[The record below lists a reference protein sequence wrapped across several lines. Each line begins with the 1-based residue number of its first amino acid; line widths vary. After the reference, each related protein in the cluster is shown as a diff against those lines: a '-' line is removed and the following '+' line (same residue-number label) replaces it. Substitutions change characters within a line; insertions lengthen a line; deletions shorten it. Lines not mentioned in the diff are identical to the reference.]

1 MILPDDPIF
10 KLFLH
15 PGYQFTIMLLGIFIT
30 FLLVFLNG
38 FFVAAEFAI
47 VKVRSSQLELKVK
60 EGNRIATLSKHI
72 VSHLD
77 GYLAATQLGITL
89 ASLGLGWIGEP
100 VVSKIIIGLMEL
112 IGVSINPELSHAIAL
127 PVAFIIITILHIVFG
142 ELAPKSLA
150 IQRSEGTT
158 MVVAY
163 PLQFFFYL
171 FRPFIWILNGL
182 ANFILKRIGI
192 RPVGGADA
200 HSSEELQYL
209 VQQGQKSGKID
220 ESEYK
225 IIKNAFDFS
234 DQTAK
239 QIMVPRT
246 QVFAFEVN
254 SFNESILEKII
265 EENYSRIP
273 CYEENLD
280 NIIGVVYLKDLLK
293 ASRKDYKINI
303 RDLLRNVMLVPDTK
317 SIGKLLN
324 EFQIKHQQMAIVVDE
339 YGGTEGIITM
349 EDILE
354 ELVGEIQDEFDNEMP
369 FVEKVGDK
377 VYNVLAS
384 SSIDDVNEFLPHP
397 IEKDE
402 QYETLAGYLIL
413 KFGKIPQMKEKI
425 ISDNYEFSILKKNK
439 SSILLAQLVDLTTS
453 AEDKK

>member
-1 MILPDDPIF
+1 MV
-10 KLFLH
+10 
-15 PGYQFTIMLLGIFIT
+15 LGIIIT
-30 FLLVFLNG
+30 FLLVFFNG

-47 VKVRSSQLELKVK
+47 VKVRASQLEVKVK
-60 EGNRIATLSKHI
+60 EGDRTAILSKHI
-72 VSHLD
+72 VLHLD

-100 VVSKIIIGLMEL
+100 VVSKIILGFMDLVGISMDPSLA
-112 IGVSINPELSHAIAL
+112 HAIAL
-127 PVAFIIITILHIVFG
+127 PVAFIIITVLHIVFG

-158 MVVAY
+158 RVIVY

-171 FRPFIWILNGL
+171 FRPFVWILNGF
-182 ANFILKRIGI
+182 ANLILKAIGI
-192 RPVGGADA
+192 STVHGSDA

-209 VQQGQKSGKID
+209 VHQGQQSGEID

-234 DQTAK
+234 EQTAK

-254 SFNESILEKII
+254 SFNETILEKII
-265 EENYSRIP
+265 EESYSRIP
-273 CYEENLD
+273 CYEDSLD
-280 NIIGVVYLKDLLK
+280 NIIGVIYLKDLLK
-293 ASRKDYKINI
+293 AVRKGNTINI
-303 RDLLRNVMLVPDTK
+303 RDLLRNILIVPDTK

-324 EFQIKHQQMAIVVDE
+324 EFQIKHQQMAVVVDE

-354 ELVGEIQDEFDNEMP
+354 ELVGEIQDEYDNEIP

-377 VYNVLAS
+377 MYNVVAS
-384 SSIDDVNEFLPHP
+384 SSIDDINEFLPHP

-402 QYETLAGYLIL
+402 QYESLAGYLIL
-413 KFGKIPQMKEKI
+413 KFGRIPLVKEKI
-425 ISDNYEFSILKKNK
+425 VLDNYEFSILKKNK
-439 SSILLAQLVDLTTS
+439 SSITLVHIIDLNS
-453 AEDKK
+453 QDNQQ